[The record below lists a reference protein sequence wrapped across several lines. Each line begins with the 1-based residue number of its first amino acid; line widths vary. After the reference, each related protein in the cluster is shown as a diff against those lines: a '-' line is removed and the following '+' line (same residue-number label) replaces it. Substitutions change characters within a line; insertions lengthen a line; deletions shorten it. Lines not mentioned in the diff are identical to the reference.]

1 MSTQT
6 LAQVRQD
13 TPEIRYG
20 DLARFAAIE
29 SVIQLMPPR
38 NNGRPEF
45 TTLLDSVREMG
56 ILNPVVAIEHDD
68 GYLYVIDG
76 YMRIMLADNLG
87 LKQVPYIA
95 TLLHPGD
102 PAVVDLAAR
111 LNWSHRHLSD
121 FEKVWVIGN
130 HYLSEKQREGAPSG
144 NLNAAKT
151 MLSNDNVV
159 SSTSAGGR
167 TIENLAA
174 LYHVG
179 PATVHRYGNM
189 AKVCRSI
196 IRVLAEQL
204 RLSMEDAATRFFDL
218 WRNTERGRH
227 VDLGVL
233 AKISHRLVEY
243 EAIDDPD
250 PTIRR
255 AFSAYAD
262 DLARFPKESAAQ
274 DYTLPK
280 LGAEGLIQATMAE
293 IDKEL
298 PPKKKTEQLAARKAT
313 PQSQPTTSGEYL
325 PAERGGRSTAQSMAE
340 SPFRYKIPPLPE
352 DSPVVDLIQQR
363 AAQFQSAVTAM
374 NQKLD
379 EVLTAYVPQLTRLAE
394 DLIHIMEEHWK
405 EEFNSQDKSR
415 RPAWEE
421 IARFYRALN
430 LKKGIFVDVLDSD
443 RDAITRLRGRLEKL
457 AELAGGG
464 MPEITRGL
472 F

>member
-1 MSTQT
+1 MSTQA
-6 LAQVRQD
+6 LAQTGQD
-13 TPEIRYG
+13 THKVWYG
-20 DLARFAAIE
+20 DLERFRAIE
-29 SVIQLMPPR
+29 SVVQLMPPR
-38 NNGRPEF
+38 DNGRPEF
-45 TTLLDSVREMG
+45 TTLIDSVREMG
-56 ILNPVVAIEHDD
+56 ILNPVVAIECED
-68 GYLYVIDG
+68 GNLYIIDG
-76 YMRIMLADNLG
+76 YMRVMVARRLG
-87 LKQVPYIA
+87 LKQAPYIA
-95 TLLHPGD
+95 TQIHPAD

-130 HYLSEKQREGAPSG
+130 HYLSEKQRHGGQSSQLPSVERDSSNEESLRTG
-144 NLNAAKT
+144 
-151 MLSNDNVV
+151 LSTDKK
-159 SSTSAGGR
+159 
-167 TIENLAA
+167 LAA

-179 PATVHRYGNM
+179 NATIWRYGNM

-204 RLSMEDAATRFFDL
+204 HLSMEDTTTRFFDL
-218 WRNTERGRH
+218 WRDTERGRH

-243 EAIDDPD
+243 EIIDDPD
-250 PTIRR
+250 STIRR
-255 AFSAYAD
+255 AFSAYAV
-262 DLARFPKESAAQ
+262 DLDRFPKDSAAQ
-274 DYTLPK
+274 EYALPK

-313 PQSQPTTSGEYL
+313 PQPQPASGEYL
-325 PAERGGRSTAQSMAE
+325 PAERGGRPAEQSMAE
-340 SPFRYKIPPLPE
+340 SAFHFDIPPLPE
-352 DSPVVDLIQQR
+352 DSPLVDLIQQR
-363 AAQFQSAVTAM
+363 AVQFQSGVTAM

-379 EVLTAYVPQLTRLAE
+379 DVLTAYVPQLTRLAE
-394 DLIHIMEEHWK
+394 DLIHIMEKHWK
-405 EEFNSQDKSR
+405 EDFNSQDKSR

-421 IARFYRALN
+421 IARFYRALS
-430 LKKGIFVDVLDSD
+430 LKKGILLDVLESD